1 MRTIK
6 LLCFLC
12 YAFLTAVPLLAQQN
26 STLKLTSKDIEIN
39 VDSSKTGLT
48 ILDLWKYKAGDSL
61 GWSCPEYSDEN
72 WNTLKSDFRI
82 DSIPT
87 NTWTGIGWFRLKI
100 IVDSSLKGKTVAFS
114 LSQNGASEIYLDGKM
129 VKRFG
134 TVFNNNHEVTQNPR
148 RIPFGIYFDEKDTH
162 LVAIRYSNIKYLNYL
177 KTYSLYNDRPGFSL
191 RIAELNKAITFFN
204 KYDIINTIIPVS
216 LSGIILA
223 LGLIHLLIYFF
234 HKKEKANLNYS
245 LFAFSVMLILVEG
258 MFFRFIEQNIYSIF
272 FSIFNTINILVIFLL
287 LIRFLY
293 TIYYGRVIKF
303 FRVIVVLSIVNV
315 LYGFFQSSEFIFFT
329 LMISVVVLSLAEG
342 MRVVILGIKHK
353 RTGAWIIGT
362 GFSGFFFLV
371 TFVLLA
377 NLTDNAKIVSVEW
390 LLVILYSGFLSI
402 PLSMSIFLA
411 RSFALT
417 NKNLELKL
425 VEVEQLSEQAI
436 EHERKEAEIN
446 LLREKEH
453 LKLKESE
460 IRAEAL
466 EKENERKAKE
476 LEQARQIQLSMLPS
490 KIPQLPNMDIAVYM
504 KTATEVGGD
513 YYDFYVDSS
522 RKITIVI
529 GDATGHGVKAG
540 IMVTAIKS
548 LFSAYA
554 DELSL
559 LDMFTRFNRGIKE
572 MNLGALYMCFS
583 ALKIKDYEMD
593 YSNAGMPPMLIYRKD
608 KKEVETISLK
618 AMPLGAF
625 ADFPYKETS
634 LTFSPGDTVL
644 LLSDGFPELF
654 SKKREMIDYPQVEKY
669 FINVA
674 ERSPE
679 EIINY
684 LVQVVKDWR
693 EDDSLEDD
701 VTFVVLKFK

>member
-6 LLCFLC
+6 LLCLLC
-12 YAFLTAVPLLAQQN
+12 YSFLTSISLFSQQN
-26 STLKLTSKDIEIN
+26 AALKLTSKDIEIN
-39 VDSSKTGLT
+39 VDSSKNGFT
-48 ILDLWKYKAGDSL
+48 ISSFWKYKPGDSL
-61 GWSCPEYSDEN
+61 QWASPAFLDEN
-72 WNTLKSDFRI
+72 WDSLKSEFNV
-82 DSIPT
+82 DSIAAD
-87 NTWTGIGWFRLKI
+87 TWTGIGWFRLKLLP
-100 IVDSSLKGKTVAFS
+100 DSSLKNQTVAFT
-114 LSQNGASEIYLDGKM
+114 LLQNGASEIYLDGKL
-129 VKRFG
+129 VKKFG
-134 TVFNNNHEVTQNPR
+134 TVFCNNKEVTHNPR
-148 RIPFGIYFDEKDTH
+148 RVPFGVHFNGKDTH
-162 LVAIRYSNIKYLNYL
+162 LVAIRYSNSKYLNYR
-177 KTYSLYNDRPGFSL
+177 KTYSLYNNSPGFSL
-191 RIAELNKAITFFN
+191 RISELDASITTYN
-204 KYDIINTIIPVS
+204 KYEVINTILQVS

-234 HKKEKANLNYS
+234 HKKDKANLNYS
-245 LFAFSVMLILVEG
+245 LFAFSIMLMLVEG
-258 MFFRFIEQNIYSIF
+258 MFFRYIEQNIYYIF
-272 FSIFNTINILVIFLL
+272 FSIFNTINILLIFLL

-293 TIYYGRVIKF
+293 TIYYGKVIKF
-303 FRVIVVLSIVNV
+303 FRALVILSVVNV
-315 LYGFFQSSEFIFFT
+315 LYGFFQSSEFIFFA
-329 LMISVVVLSLAEG
+329 LMITVVVLSLVEG
-342 MRVVILGIKHK
+342 MRMVILGIKHK

-371 TFVLLA
+371 AFVLIINLA
-377 NLTDNAKIVSVEW
+377 GNAKLVSIEW

-425 VEVEQLSEQAI
+425 IEVEQLSQQAI

-446 LLREKEH
+446 LLREKEQ
-453 LKLKESE
+453 LQLKESE

-490 KIPQLPNMDIAVYM
+490 KIPQLPNLDIAVYM

-513 YYDFYVDSS
+513 YYDFYVDNL
-522 RKITIVI
+522 RKLTIVI

-583 ALKIKDYEMD
+583 ALKIKNYEME
-593 YSNAGMPPMLIYRKD
+593 YSNAGMPPMLIYRKE

-634 LTFSPGDTVL
+634 LSFSPGDTVL

-654 SKKREMIDYPQVEKY
+654 SKKMEMIDYPQVEKY

-684 LVQVVKDWR
+684 LVQVVRDWR

>member
-12 YAFLTAVPLLAQQN
+12 YSFLTAGSLLAQQN

-39 VDSSKTGLT
+39 ADSSKTGLT
-48 ILDLWKYKAGDSL
+48 IFNLWKYKAGDSL
-61 GWSCPEYSDEN
+61 GWSSPDYSDEN
-72 WNTLKSDFRI
+72 WNSLKSDFRI
-82 DSIPT
+82 DSIPAD
-87 NTWTGIGWFRLKI
+87 TWTGMGWFRLKLLP
-100 IVDSSLKGKTVAFS
+100 DNSLKNQTVAFTM
-114 LSQNGASEIYLDGKM
+114 LQNGASEIYLDGKL
-129 VKRFG
+129 VKKFG
-134 TVFNNNHEVTQNPR
+134 TVFFNNNEVTHNPR
-148 RIPFGIYFDEKDTH
+148 RVPFGIYFDEKDTH
-162 LVAIRYSNIKYLNYL
+162 LVAIRYSNIKYLNYQ
-177 KTYSLYNDRPGFSL
+177 KTYNLYNDNPGFSL
-191 RIAELNKAITFFN
+191 RISELDAAITTYN
-204 KYDIINTIIPVS
+204 KYEVINTILQVS

-234 HKKEKANLNYS
+234 HKKDKANLNYS
-245 LFAFSVMLILVEG
+245 LFAFSIMLMLVEG
-258 MFFRFIEQNIYSIF
+258 IFFRYIEQNIYYIF
-272 FSIFNTINILVIFLL
+272 FSIFNTINILLIFLL

-293 TIYYGRVIKF
+293 TIYYGKVIKF
-303 FRVIVVLSIVNV
+303 FRSLVILSVINV
-315 LYGFFQSSEFIFFT
+315 LYGFFQSSQFIFFA
-329 LMISVVVLSLAEG
+329 LMITVVVLSLVEG
-342 MRVVILGIKHK
+342 MRMVILGIKHK

-362 GFSGFFFLV
+362 GFFGFFLLV
-371 TFVLLA
+371 AFVLII
-377 NLTDNAKIVSVEW
+377 NLTGNAKLVSLEW

-425 VEVEQLSEQAI
+425 VEVEQLSGQAI

-513 YYDFYVDSS
+513 YYDFYVDNL
-522 RKITIVI
+522 RKLTIVI

-583 ALKIKDYEMD
+583 ALKIKDYEME

-608 KKEVETISLK
+608 KKEVETVSLK

-634 LTFSPGDTVL
+634 LSFSPGDTVL

-674 ERSPE
+674 EQSPQ

>member
-1 MRTIK
+1 MRKVK
-6 LLCFLC
+6 LLGFLYC
-12 YAFLTAVPLLAQQN
+12 YVIIATFLGAQQ
-26 STLKLTSKDIEIN
+26 KGIIHLTSKDIEIN
-39 VDSSKTGLT
+39 VDSAKMGLT
-48 ILDLWKYKAGDSL
+48 ISGFWKYRSGDSL
-61 GWSCPEYSDEN
+61 VWASPTYVDASWD
-72 WNTLKSDFRI
+72 TLRSNFNI
-82 DSIPT
+82 DSIPPKI
-87 NTWTGIGWFRLKI
+87 WTGIGWFRLNI
-100 IVDSSLKGKTVAFS
+100 VVDSSLKNRTIAFS
-114 LSQNGASEIYLDGKM
+114 LIQNGASEVYLDGKL
-129 VKRFG
+129 VKKFG
-134 TVFNNNHEVTQNPR
+134 TVSSGDKEMTYNPH
-148 RIPFGIYFDEKDTH
+148 RIPFGVFLEDNDSH
-162 LVAIRYSNIKYLNYL
+162 LLAIRYSNTNYLNYL
-177 KTYSLYNDRPGFSL
+177 KTYKLYVDPPGFSL
-191 RIAELNKAITFFN
+191 RVSELDKTIALFN
-204 KYDIINTIIPVS
+204 RNDVINTIVQLS
-216 LSGIILA
+216 LSGVIFA
-223 LGLIHLLIYFF
+223 LGLIHLLIFSF
-234 HKKEKANLNYS
+234 HKKNKANLHYS
-245 LFAFSVMLILVEG
+245 YFAFAFTLILLEG
-258 MFFRFIEQNIYSIF
+258 TFLRFITQNSYYIV
-272 FSIFNTINILVIFLL
+272 FSIFNTVNILLLFLF

-293 TIYYGRVIKF
+293 TVYYGKVIRF
-303 FRVIVVLSIVNV
+303 FRVLLFLSVVNV
-315 LYGFFQSSEFIFFT
+315 VIGFVQEREFVFYVIMV
-329 LMISVVVLSLAEG
+329 LVVVLSLIEG
-342 MRVVILGIKHK
+342 MRIVVLGIKHK

-362 GFSGFFFLV
+362 GFSGFFLLV
-371 TFVLLA
+371 AFVLIMNFIGNTKL
-377 NLTDNAKIVSVEW
+377 VSLEW

-402 PLSMSIFLA
+402 PLSMSIYLA

-417 NKNLELKL
+417 NKNLEIKL
-425 VEVEQLSEQAI
+425 VEVKQLSEQAI

-446 LLREKEH
+446 LLREKEQ
-453 LKLKESE
+453 LQLKESE

-490 KIPQLPNMDIAVYM
+490 KIPQLPNLDIAVYM

-522 RKITIVI
+522 RNITIVI

-540 IMVTAIKS
+540 IMVTAMKS

-583 ALKIKDYEMD
+583 ALKIKGYEME
-593 YSNAGMPPMLIYRKD
+593 YSNAGMPPMLIYRKE
-608 KKEVETISLK
+608 KKEIETVTLK

-634 LTFSPGDTVL
+634 LSFSPGDTIL

-674 ERSPE
+674 EQSPE

-684 LVQVVKDWR
+684 FMQVTRDWR

>member
-12 YAFLTAVPLLAQQN
+12 YSFLTAVPLLAQQN

-39 VDSSKTGLT
+39 ADSSKTGLT
-48 ILDLWKYKAGDSL
+48 IFNLWKYKAGDSL
-61 GWSCPEYSDEN
+61 GWSSPDYSDEN
-72 WNTLKSDFRI
+72 WNSLKSDFRI
-82 DSIPT
+82 DSIPAD
-87 NTWTGIGWFRLKI
+87 TWTGMGWFRLKLLP
-100 IVDSSLKGKTVAFS
+100 DNSLKNQTVAFTM
-114 LSQNGASEIYLDGKM
+114 LQNGASEIYLDGKL
-129 VKRFG
+129 VKKFG
-134 TVFNNNHEVTQNPR
+134 TVFFNNNEVTHNPR
-148 RIPFGIYFDEKDTH
+148 RVPFGIYFDEKDTH
-162 LVAIRYSNIKYLNYL
+162 LVAIRYSNIKYLNYQ
-177 KTYSLYNDRPGFSL
+177 KTYNLYNDNPGFSL
-191 RIAELNKAITFFN
+191 RISELDAAITTYN
-204 KYDIINTIIPVS
+204 KYEVINTILQVS

-234 HKKEKANLNYS
+234 HKKDKANLNYS
-245 LFAFSVMLILVEG
+245 LFAFSIMLMLVEG
-258 MFFRFIEQNIYSIF
+258 IFFRYIEQNIYYIF
-272 FSIFNTINILVIFLL
+272 FSIFNTINILLIFLL

-293 TIYYGRVIKF
+293 TIYYGKVIKF
-303 FRVIVVLSIVNV
+303 FRSLVILSVINV
-315 LYGFFQSSEFIFFT
+315 LYGFFQSSQFIFFA
-329 LMISVVVLSLAEG
+329 LMITVVVLSLVEG
-342 MRVVILGIKHK
+342 MRMVILGIKHK

-362 GFSGFFFLV
+362 GFFGFFLLV
-371 TFVLLA
+371 AFVLII
-377 NLTDNAKIVSVEW
+377 NLTGNAKLVSLEW

-425 VEVEQLSEQAI
+425 VEVEQLSGQAI

-513 YYDFYVDSS
+513 YYDFYVDNL
-522 RKITIVI
+522 RKLTIVI

-583 ALKIKDYEMD
+583 ALKIKDYEME

-608 KKEVETISLK
+608 KKEVETVSLK

-634 LTFSPGDTVL
+634 LSFSPGDTVL

-674 ERSPE
+674 EQSPQ

>member
-12 YAFLTAVPLLAQQN
+12 YSFLTAVPLLAQQN

-39 VDSSKTGLT
+39 ADSSKTGLT
-48 ILDLWKYKAGDSL
+48 IFNLWKYKAGDSL
-61 GWSCPEYSDEN
+61 GWSSPDYSDEN
-72 WNTLKSDFRI
+72 WNSLKSDFRI
-82 DSIPT
+82 DSIPAD
-87 NTWTGIGWFRLKI
+87 TWTGMGWFRLKLLP
-100 IVDSSLKGKTVAFS
+100 DNSLKNQTVAFTM
-114 LSQNGASEIYLDGKM
+114 LQNGASEIYLDGKL
-129 VKRFG
+129 VKKFG
-134 TVFNNNHEVTQNPR
+134 TVFFNNNEVTHNPR
-148 RIPFGIYFDEKDTH
+148 RVPFGIYFDEKDTH
-162 LVAIRYSNIKYLNYL
+162 LVAIRYSNIKYLNYQ
-177 KTYSLYNDRPGFSL
+177 KTYNLYNDNPGFSL
-191 RIAELNKAITFFN
+191 RISELDAAITTYN
-204 KYDIINTIIPVS
+204 KYEVINTILQVS

-234 HKKEKANLNYS
+234 HKKDKANLNYS
-245 LFAFSVMLILVEG
+245 LFAFSIMLMLVEG
-258 MFFRFIEQNIYSIF
+258 IFFRYIEQNIYYIF
-272 FSIFNTINILVIFLL
+272 FSIFNTINILLIFLL

-293 TIYYGRVIKF
+293 TIYYGKVIKF
-303 FRVIVVLSIVNV
+303 FRSLVILSVINV
-315 LYGFFQSSEFIFFT
+315 LYGFFQSSQFIFFA
-329 LMISVVVLSLAEG
+329 LMITVVVLSLVEG
-342 MRVVILGIKHK
+342 MRMVILGIKHK

-362 GFSGFFFLV
+362 GFFGFFLLV
-371 TFVLLA
+371 AFVLII
-377 NLTDNAKIVSVEW
+377 NLTGNAKLVSLEW

-425 VEVEQLSEQAI
+425 VEVEQLSGQAI

-513 YYDFYVDSS
+513 YYDFYVDNL
-522 RKITIVI
+522 RKLTIVI

-583 ALKIKDYEMD
+583 ALKIKDYEME

-608 KKEVETISLK
+608 KKEVETVSLK

-634 LTFSPGDTVL
+634 LSFSPGDTVL

-674 ERSPE
+674 EQSPE

>member
-6 LLCFLC
+6 LLCLLC
-12 YAFLTAVPLLAQQN
+12 YSFLTSISLFSQQN
-26 STLKLTSKDIEIN
+26 AALKLTSKDIEIN
-39 VDSSKTGLT
+39 GDSSKNGFT
-48 ILDLWKYKAGDSL
+48 ISGFWKYKSGDSL
-61 GWSCPEYSDEN
+61 QWTSPAYSDES
-72 WNTLKSDFRI
+72 WDSLKSEFNV
-82 DSIPT
+82 DSIPQ

-100 IVDSSLKGKTVAFS
+100 LPNSSLKNQTVAFALLQS
-114 LSQNGASEIYLDGKM
+114 GASEIYVNGKL
-129 VKRFG
+129 VKKFG
-134 TVFNNNHEVTQNPR
+134 TVSSINNEVTYNPR
-148 RIPFGIYFDEKDTH
+148 RMPFGVYFGNKDTI
-162 LVAIRYSNIKYLNYL
+162 LIAIKYSHSKYLSYL
-177 KTYSLYNDRPGFSL
+177 KQYGLYNDNPGFSL
-191 RIAELNKAITFFN
+191 RISELDKAITTFN
-204 KYDIINTIIPVS
+204 KYDIINTIIQVS

-223 LGLIHLLIYFF
+223 LGLIHFLIYFF
-234 HKKEKANLNYS
+234 HKKDKANLHYS
-245 LFAFSVMLILVEG
+245 LFAFSIMLMLAEG
-258 MFFRFIEQNIYSIF
+258 LIFRFITQHSSNIIF
-272 FSIFNTINILVIFLL
+272 SVVNTVNILVIFLL

-293 TIYYGRVIKF
+293 IIHYGKVLRFFWLLVI
-303 FRVIVVLSIVNV
+303 LSIGNIIS
-315 LYGFFQSSEFIFFT
+315 GFFQKSEVVFFAF
-329 LMISVVVLSLAEG
+329 MVPVVVLSLVEG
-342 MRVVILGIKHK
+342 MRIVILGIRRK

-362 GFSGFFFLV
+362 GFSGFFLLV
-371 TFVLLA
+371 AFVLII
-377 NLTDNAKIVSVEW
+377 NFTGNAKLVSIEW

-402 PLSMSIFLA
+402 PLSMSIYLA

-417 NKNLELKL
+417 NKNLEIKL
-425 VEVEQLSEQAI
+425 VEVKQLSDQAI

-446 LLREKEH
+446 LLREKEQ

-490 KIPQLPNMDIAVYM
+490 KIPQLPNLDIAVYM

-513 YYDFYVDSS
+513 YYDFYIDNL
-522 RKITIVI
+522 RKLTIVI

-554 DELSL
+554 DELNL

-583 ALKIKDYEMD
+583 ALKIKDYEME

-625 ADFPYKETS
+625 ADFPYKETVLS
-634 LTFSPGDTVL
+634 FSPGDTVL

-654 SKKREMIDYPQVEKY
+654 SKKMEMIDYPQVEKY

-679 EIINY
+679 EIIKY
-684 LVQVVKDWR
+684 LVQVVRDWR